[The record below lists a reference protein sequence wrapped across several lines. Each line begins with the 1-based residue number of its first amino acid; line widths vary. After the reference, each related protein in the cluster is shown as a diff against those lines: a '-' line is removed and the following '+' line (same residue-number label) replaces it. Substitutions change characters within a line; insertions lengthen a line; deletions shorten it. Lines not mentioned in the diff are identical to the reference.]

1 MNEPKTGYMDMN
13 DVVNLAITYVPGGLS
28 ESEYLLI
35 NGSYGDFF
43 WDGSTSENYVTITMV
58 N

>member
-1 MNEPKTGYMDMN
+1 
-13 DVVNLAITYVPGGLS
+13 VNLAITYTPGGLT
-28 ESEYLLI
+28 ESEYMLI
-35 NGSYGDFF
+35 NGSYPNYL